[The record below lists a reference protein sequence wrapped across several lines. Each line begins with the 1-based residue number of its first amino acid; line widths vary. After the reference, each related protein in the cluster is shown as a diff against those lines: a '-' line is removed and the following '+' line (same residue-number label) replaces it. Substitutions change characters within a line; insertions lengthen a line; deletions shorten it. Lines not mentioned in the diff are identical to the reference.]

1 MQTCFH
7 LVFTFIILSYY
18 FCLWIRNET
27 ITCSQYI
34 FSQFTN
40 KEDKKWKST
49 AYRVHETPISKL
61 HTLSFIIRV
70 HCRHIWRALSDFIK
84 AKAKQFYLSIMYPFG
99 VYRTKLSQTYLWSNI
114 LQSHH
119 ALQVMSLPYSMFKWS
134 WNKWQNPS
142 KLETLWHPDL
152 I

>member
-1 MQTCFH
+1 MKLSPACSSFSPSSQTKQIRDENPMLIGSMRH
-7 LVFTFIILSYY
+7 L
-18 FCLWIRNET
+18 
-27 ITCSQYI
+27 
-34 FSQFTN
+34 
-40 KEDKKWKST
+40 
-49 AYRVHETPISKL
+49 SKL
-61 HTLSFIIRV
+61 STLSFIKQV
-70 HCRHIWRALSDFIK
+70 YAYMKALLDFTK
-84 AKAKQFYLSIMYPFG
+84 VKAKQFYLSIMYPLG